1 MIPLRHIQI
10 DSREAPMDQKQI
22 ITTRTRLNLTT
33 CLYLIP
39 TNRARSLSTLRD
51 WGRSKGIHQSK
62 SRLKDYK
69 IREHSKRPSP
79 LSLLSKIGGTLQR
92 VVEQEVQHKHLRS
105 PDTERESNFNR
116 RRNRSGTMKR
126 IRTLLLTAG
135 RIEKCPM
142 KP

>member
-1 MIPLRHIQI
+1 MN
-10 DSREAPMDQKQI
+10 QKQI

-33 CLYLIP
+33 CLYLSP
-39 TNRARSLSTLRD
+39 SNRARSLSTLRD
-51 WGRSKGIHQSK
+51 LARSRGIHQSK

-105 PDTERESNFNR
+105 PDTERESNF
-116 RRNRSGTMKR
+116 TTVFVD
-126 IRTLLLTAG
+126 TLLSKTKRPWKLFQNFRQSYMLSTD
-135 RIEKCPM
+135 RIAIHHSQPASM
-142 KP
+142 T